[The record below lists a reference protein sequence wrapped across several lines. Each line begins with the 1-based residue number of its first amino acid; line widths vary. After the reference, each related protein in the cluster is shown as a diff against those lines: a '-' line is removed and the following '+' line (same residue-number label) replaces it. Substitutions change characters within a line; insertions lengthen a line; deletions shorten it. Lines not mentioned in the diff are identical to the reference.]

1 MWILYLFSDIQHFFQ
16 FNSTLW
22 RQLNAQM
29 WRIVILKFPEADR
42 KWRKSEQKEKK
53 NLKLM
58 MDILKFHT
66 LAKEGFS
73 CLSQYWECR
82 SDLFT

>member
-29 WRIVILKFPEADR
+29 WRIVILILKFPEADR

-53 NLKLM
+53 
-58 MDILKFHT
+58 
-66 LAKEGFS
+66 S
-73 CLSQYWECR
+73 
-82 SDLFT
+82 